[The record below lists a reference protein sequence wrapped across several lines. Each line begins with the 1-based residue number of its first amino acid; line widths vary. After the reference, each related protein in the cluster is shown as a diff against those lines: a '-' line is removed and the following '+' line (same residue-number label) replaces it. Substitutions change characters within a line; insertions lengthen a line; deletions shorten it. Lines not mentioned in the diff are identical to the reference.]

1 MIKLRSIPATQTLLT
16 LTLLGISVLLAIN
29 LTLYVKGQTVQRE
42 VHANAEIEAQKEL
55 FAAIDN
61 TLQMIDL
68 QLTKL
73 AEWDEVHQQLQQPSY
88 YFYWRDQRI
97 KESLYY
103 QAYYEQLEL
112 YSADKFK
119 LSHLKNPSA
128 NVTGLTD
135 TLPSVSRFF
144 LIQPPNK
151 DLFIAI
157 KPVYDRAQPHGL
169 LGYVAIS
176 VDFYT
181 ALRHHNQFYYL
192 NIQELHFN
200 RSGLI
205 QMHQLNEVIEFK
217 AISNPVSD
225 HLWQLIQQFVFQL
238 SAFSLFA
245 ALIIIWLLSLL
256 FIWPLR
262 SLSHYLSRLR
272 QQPNQTITAPKHTFI
287 IEEFESLKNQLA
299 DYHQALIQAQ
309 TDLNEKNTQLWQLSR
324 QDPLTN
330 VLNRRAF
337 DEAWK
342 TLLQN
347 HVQTPN
353 NVGYLILD
361 CDHFKALNDSY
372 GHQTG
377 DEIIKA
383 AAKTLQHSLPKGLS
397 LYRIGGDEFAILLK
411 DYTPNQIEQLAQKCL
426 ADLLAYPFQ
435 QLDVKEKISFS
446 IGISYANKQQPV
458 EHLAVLPRQADISMY
473 KAKHSP
479 YSKIHFYQHEV
490 DTDSQSLVSSQIL
503 NQVLAAAHTGQGICL
518 HYQPICHLVSNEC
531 YFEALVRLT
540 NEQQLIY
547 PLDIFTIIAHH
558 RLEVEF
564 DQKVLKQLLQD
575 LRNQVLKPGQGVS
588 VNLSGKTLLQPFLVD
603 LFEPFLPF
611 LTQHKIVIEITE
623 TVLIDHFNEVS
634 VTLNKLRRQGFLIAL
649 DDFGSGYS
657 SIRYLAH
664 MPVDIIKFDLSLTH
678 SLNSDDKTKHIIEAT
693 ANMIRQAGYELVME
707 GIETPLLLDLAK
719 QAGATYIQGYLMGKP
734 NIQPQTPGLVA

>member
-1 MIKLRSIPATQTLLT
+1 MIKFRSRPATQLLLA
-16 LTLLGISVLLAIN
+16 LTLLGLSVLLTIN
-29 LTLYVKGQTVQRE
+29 LTLYFKGQSVQRE
-42 VHANAEIEAQKEL
+42 VHTNAHVEAQKEL

-61 TLQMIDL
+61 TLQKIDL

-73 AEWDEVHQQLQQPSY
+73 SEWDEVYQQLQQPSY
-88 YFYWRDQRI
+88 YFYWRDQRV

-103 QAYYEQLEL
+103 LPYYEQLEL

-119 LSHLKNPSA
+119 LSQLKTPIDMTNA
-128 NVTGLTD
+128 
-135 TLPSVSRFF
+135 LPDDLPGVSRFF

-151 DLFIAI
+151 DLYIAI
-157 KPVYDRAQPHGL
+157 KPVYDRATPHGL
-169 LGYVAIS
+169 LGYVAIA

-181 ALRHHNQFYYL
+181 ALQNHNQFYYL

-205 QMHQLNEVIEFK
+205 QMHQLKDVIEFK
-217 AISNPVSD
+217 AVSNPVSD
-225 HLWQLIQQFVFQL
+225 HLWELIQQFVFQF
-238 SAFSLFA
+238 SAFSVLA
-245 ALIIIWLLSLL
+245 AVIIVWLLTLL
-256 FIWPLR
+256 FILPLR
-262 SLSHYLSRLR
+262 SLSGYLSRLR
-272 QQPNQTITAPKHTFI
+272 EQPNQSIKTPNQLFI
-287 IEEFESLKNQLA
+287 IDEFEGLKQQLA
-299 DYHQALIQAQ
+299 DYHHALIDAQ
-309 TDLNEKNTQLWQLSR
+309 TNLHDKNTQLWQLSR

-342 TLLQN
+342 ALLN
-347 HVQTPN
+347 GHSEKPKGI
-353 NVGYLILD
+353 GYLILD

-383 AAKTLQHSLPKGLS
+383 AAKTLQHSLPKGLH
-397 LYRIGGDEFAILLK
+397 LYRIGGDEFAILLL
-411 DYTPNQIEQLAQKCL
+411 DYSPNQIEHLAHKCL
-426 ADLLAYPFQ
+426 TDLRAYPFQ
-435 QLDVKEKISFS
+435 QLDIKENISFS
-446 IGISYANKQQPV
+446 IGISYANKQQPI
-458 EHLAVLPRQADISMY
+458 EHLAVLPRQADIAMY

-479 YSKIHFYQHEV
+479 HSKIHFYQHEL
-490 DTDSQSLVSSQIL
+490 DTDSQSLVSSQTL
-503 NQVLAAAHTGQGICL
+503 NHVLAAAHTGQGVCL
-518 HYQPICHLVSNEC
+518 HYQPICALHAGDH
-531 YFEALVRLT
+531 YYEALVRL
-540 NEQQLIY
+540 NNDQQLIY

-575 LRNQVLKPGQGVS
+575 LRNKVLVPGQGVS

-611 LTQHKIVIEITE
+611 LSQHKIVIEITE

-634 VTLNKLRRQGFLIAL
+634 FTLNKLRRQGFQIAL

-678 SLNSDDKTKHIIEAT
+678 ALASDDKTQHIIQAT

-707 GIETPLLLDLAK
+707 GIETETLLTLAK
-719 QAGATYIQGYLMGKP
+719 QAGATYVQGYLMGKP
-734 NIQPQTPGLVA
+734 HSQPQPPGLVV